1 MEAASYL
8 GGCVVIMVGWV
19 KMAEN
24 QQLAGARIWVS
35 REEEKFFPHGSWFK
49 HPGD

>member
-8 GGCVVIMVGWV
+8 GRCVIMVGLV
-19 KMAEN
+19 KMVGKN
-24 QQLAGARIWVS
+24 QQLAGARIWIS
-35 REEEKFFPHGSWFK
+35 REEEKFFSHGSWFE